1 MSLKGLAEKVLER
14 NQSCNQRATEVQQY
28 VQLRRVKTSLK
39 VALVAH
45 VELTIKSACQGLEI
59 TPEQL
64 AAICT
69 KDDLD
74 LIADGTYDSEYLR
87 GYACSFAEGIQSR
100 RIVFHPKTGGLVN
113 HG

>member
-1 MSLKGLAEKVLER
+1 MSLKALAEKVLER
-14 NQSCNQRATEVQQY
+14 TQSCNQDATAMKTP
-28 VQLRRVKTSLK
+28 VQLRGVKTPLK

-45 VELTIKSACQGLEI
+45 VELAIKSACQGLEI
-59 TPEQL
+59 TPEQF

-74 LIADGTYDSEYLR
+74 LIANGSYNSEYLR
-87 GYACSFAEGIQSR
+87 GYARSFAEGIRSR
-100 RIVFHPKTGGLVN
+100 RIVFHPKTGELVC